1 MKKYIA
7 LFYALSGEKLKI
19 NTTINNKSSFSVHCQ
34 EPDLRIM
41 KTFGHTG
48 ISLGGLYSAIED
60 RFMPAMG
67 LWSAEDI
74 EKNKQTIHHPKA
86 DTFWTTRQTKDEKI
100 DTLSIEI
107 TGSVGLNLPVV
118 PSPIKATAS
127 LKYIQKTDVCIIF

>member
-1 MKKYIA
+1 MQI
-7 LFYALSGEKLKI
+7 L
-19 NTTINNKSSFSVHCQ
+19 
-34 EPDLRIM
+34 

-86 DTFWTTRQTKDEKI
+86 DTFWTSRQTKKEKI
-100 DTLSIEI
+100 DTLSIDI
-107 TGSVGLNLPVV
+107 TGSVGLALPMV

-127 LKYIQKTDVCIIF
+127 LTYIQKTEVCI

>member
-1 MKKYIA
+1 MKKCIT
-7 LFYALSGEKLKI
+7 LFFALSSKKLKENI
-19 NTTINNKSSFSVHCQ
+19 SIHNKSSFSVHCQ

-74 EKNKQTIHHPKA
+74 EKNKQSSHA
-86 DTFWTTRQTKDEKI
+86 
-100 DTLSIEI
+100 
-107 TGSVGLNLPVV
+107 V
-118 PSPIKATAS
+118 
-127 LKYIQKTDVCIIF
+127 

>member
-1 MKKYIA
+1 
-7 LFYALSGEKLKI
+7 
-19 NTTINNKSSFSVHCQ
+19 
-34 EPDLRIM
+34 M

-100 DTLSIEI
+100 DTLSIVI

-127 LKYIQKTDVCIIF
+127 LKYIQKTDVRIIFLTPFINNTFIRILNFMMLLCYIIYLKPKLKL